1 MTTED
6 EFQKFLEKAIWDR
19 TWEDE
24 EDEDRE
30 ILSYEVLTFDEA
42 GLMTKDNG
50 LVVIAPDR
58 STFTVT
64 IQRKTW

>member
-1 MTTED
+1 MTTEV

-24 EDEDRE
+24 EDEDAE
-30 ILSYEVLTFDEA
+30 IQSFQVLTFEDA
-42 GLMTKDNG
+42 GMLTIDKG

-64 IQRKTW
+64 IQRKVW